1 MINSSAELKTT
12 FRNTS
17 GTKSFF
23 GFLPPHG
30 RTLDSG
36 EDYVFFGSLDNL
48 LSAITKKA
56 QRSSLIAALDAGTV
70 TIISDASTLA
80 ADEAVAAIPQSN
92 TTGFVDITSAWDYHV
107 IATTS
112 VNTSSGYEIITSPA
126 HGWSTGDAVYYTN
139 EGGASIGGLSSGNLY
154 YIRVLTSSTFAL
166 YDTLSH
172 ANNTES
178 TSGRKDLTSTGNSN
192 QRFTKR
198 ADVTITYDTAV
209 HTADTFLHLNGV
221 FGNIV
226 ANFTNIS
233 LATGQSD
240 KFTVTIT
247 NTVGDDFN
255 FTAAK
260 TNGVSATFPSS
271 AKISKDKGLV
281 TIEFVVINRSS
292 NVTIYAAPTVAV

>member
-12 FRNTS
+12 LRNTS
-17 GTKSFF
+17 GTKYFF

-30 RTLDSG
+30 RTLDIG

-70 TIISDASTLA
+70 TIISDSSTLA
-80 ADEAVAAIPQSN
+80 ADEAVAAITPSN
-92 TTGFVDITSAWDYHV
+92 TTGFVDITSVWNYHV

-112 VNTSSGYEIITSPA
+112 VNTSSGYEIITYPT
-126 HGWSTGDAVYYTN
+126 HGWTTGDAVYYTN
-139 EGGASIGGLSSGNLY
+139 EGGASIGGLSNGTLY
-154 YIRVLTSSTFAL
+154 YIRVLTASTFAL

-172 ANNTES
+172 ANSTES
-178 TSGRKDLTSTGNSN
+178 TTGRKDLTSTGNSN

-209 HTADTFLHLNGV
+209 NTVDTFLHLNGV

-226 ANFTNIS
+226 ADFTNIS

-240 KFTVTIT
+240 KFTVTVT

-255 FTAAK
+255 FTGAK

-271 AKISKDKGLV
+271 AKISKTKDRA
-281 TIEFVVINRSS
+281 TIEFVVANRSD
-292 NVTIYAAPTVAV
+292 NVTIYAAPTVTV